1 MNKFPRVGFET
12 VQLLCLSKLS
22 HQEKGNKKELHWNRP
37 EIEQYSILSER
48 FVDHQGF
55 KFGKVNFPIAVNIGL
70 SDHVLDLLL
79 GDGLA
84 EVVHGEPELLAGDEA
99 VAVAV
104 EHLEGVSHVLLDIP
118 AALHHHLNELIEV
131 DGAVG
136 VGVDVP
142 DHAGE
147 VVLGGL
153 EAVGPHHLEADM
165 N

>member
-1 MNKFPRVGFET
+1 M
-12 VQLLCLSKLS
+12 QLPCLSKLS
-22 HQEKGNKKELHWNRP
+22 HQEKGRETRKNCIEIDQK
-37 EIEQYSILSER
+37 IEQYSILSER

-55 KFGKVNFPIAVNIGL
+55 KFGKVNFPIAVDISLG
-70 SDHVLDLLL
+70 DHVPDLLL
-79 GDGLA
+79 GDGFP
-84 EVVHGEPELLAGDEA
+84 EVVHGEPELLAGDQT
-99 VAVAV
+99 VSVTV
-104 EHLEGVSHVLLDIP
+104 EHFEGVSYVLLHIP
-118 AALHHHLNELIEV
+118 AALDHHLDKLIKV

-153 EAVGPHHLEADM
+153 EAVGPHHLMAEM